1 LWGAW
6 YRREGFPMAYE
17 EITALLGGWEG
28 FELAGVERKPATEA
42 NPIPEIV
49 LKLQPVPSA
58 PKRCSR

>member
-1 LWGAW
+1 
-6 YRREGFPMAYE
+6 MAYE